1 MTNNNIVEKADKVI
15 EKILNE
21 LDWDYLSQPARIK
34 LLQTLL
40 PYRLPRLKDSETSLP
55 SLPNKVDIQIIGRKE
70 EPTIDIQQNNPQITR
85 GTKLNLKLCFV
96 TYWLSRADDEI

>member
-1 MTNNNIVEKADKVI
+1 MENNNIVEKADKVI

-21 LDWDYLSQPARIK
+21 LDWDYLSQTARIK

-70 EPTIDIQQNNPQITR
+70 EPTIDI
-85 GTKLNLKLCFV
+85 
-96 TYWLSRADDEI
+96 

>member
-1 MTNNNIVEKADKVI
+1 MENNNIVEKADKVI

-40 PYRLPRLKDSETSLP
+40 PYRLPKLKDTEIVKQNLAD
-55 SLPNKVDIQIIGRKE
+55 KVEVQIVGRRDRVLE
-70 EPTIDIQQNNPQITR
+70 N
-85 GTKLNLKLCFV
+85 
-96 TYWLSRADDEI
+96 

>member
-21 LDWDYLSQPARIK
+21 LDWDYLSQTARIK

-40 PYRLPRLKDSETSLP
+40 PYRLPKLKDTVIVKQNLP
-55 SLPNKVDIQIIGRKE
+55 DKVEVQIVG
-70 EPTIDIQQNNPQITR
+70 
-85 GTKLNLKLCFV
+85 
-96 TYWLSRADDEI
+96 SRDRVLEN

>member
-1 MTNNNIVEKADKVI
+1 MSNNNIVEKADKVI

-40 PYRLPRLKDSETSLP
+40 PYRLPRLKDSEISLP
-55 SLPNKVDIQIIGRKE
+55 SLPNKVDIKIIGRNE
-70 EPTIDIQQNNPQITR
+70 EEVIDI
-85 GTKLNLKLCFV
+85 
-96 TYWLSRADDEI
+96 

>member
-1 MTNNNIVEKADKVI
+1 MTKNNIVEKADKVI
-15 EKILNE
+15 EKILNK

-40 PYRLPRLKDSETSLP
+40 PYRLPKLKDSETSLP

-70 EPTIDIQQNNPQITR
+70 EPTIDI
-85 GTKLNLKLCFV
+85 
-96 TYWLSRADDEI
+96 

>member
-1 MTNNNIVEKADKVI
+1 MENNNIVEKADKVI

-40 PYRLPRLKDSETSLP
+40 PYRLPRLKDSETTNDFLP
-55 SLPNKVDIQIIGRKE
+55 DKVDVKVITSEGTIIS
-70 EPTIDIQQNNPQITR
+70 N
-85 GTKLNLKLCFV
+85 
-96 TYWLSRADDEI
+96 

>member
-1 MTNNNIVEKADKVI
+1 MENNNIVEKADKVI

-70 EPTIDIQQNNPQITR
+70 EPTIDIQQNNPYITR
-85 GTKLNLKLCFV
+85 ETKSNLRFCFV
-96 TYWLSRADDEI
+96 TY

>member
-40 PYRLPRLKDSETSLP
+40 P
-55 SLPNKVDIQIIGRKE
+55 
-70 EPTIDIQQNNPQITR
+70 
-85 GTKLNLKLCFV
+85 
-96 TYWLSRADDEI
+96 